1 MWCTHKKT
9 VGAMNGCSDWIRRVS
24 RDARKVVVEVVAA
37 RNLQLPGRSKK
48 KGKDHR
54 CDAYCK
60 VTCLTVVHRTVHMPR
75 VGVVKAA
82 GSGCDVVC

>member
-1 MWCTHKKT
+1 MWCTHEKA
-9 VGAMNGCSDWIRRVS
+9 VGAMNGRSDWIRRVS
-24 RDARKVVVEVVAA
+24 RGARKVVVKVVAA
-37 RNLQLPGRSKK
+37 RNLQLPGKSKK

-60 VTCLTVVHRTVHMPR
+60 VTCL
-75 VGVVKAA
+75 GLCIGLCICLVKAA